1 MKRTIDQLMEHQ
13 TLTEKEAKQFVEE
26 MMTGKHNHE
35 TMAAV
40 LAIMQFR
47 GITAEELAGFAK
59 GMQTKAKNISIPG
72 KLLDTCGTGGDSSG
86 SYNVSTASAILL
98 SSMGVNIA
106 KHGNRS
112 ISSKTGSADVLEIL
126 GIPFHQ
132 SEEEAITAISKNHL
146 SFFFAPDY
154 HAAMKYV
161 GPVRA
166 ALKIKTIFNLL
177 GPLTNPAGASYRII
191 GVYGEKEADI
201 MAEAVKRLNLNKV
214 LIVTGHD
221 GLDELTIT
229 GPSRVIEVTGDVSK
243 SYTITPEE
251 VGLKRGP
258 IDSAV
263 VTSAQES
270 ANLIKSIFNQTASEE
285 ATGLLLLN
293 AGAALYTAGEATSIA
308 EGVKL
313 AKQALGDQVLK
324 HLEQIQ
330 QSQTG
335 DQMEEQA

>member
-1 MKRTIDQLMEHQ
+1 MKRIIDQLMEHE
-13 TLTEKEAKQFVEE
+13 TLTEKQAKQFVEE
-26 MMTGKHNHE
+26 MMSGEHNHE

-47 GITAEELAGFAK
+47 GVTSEELAGFAK

-72 KLLDTCGTGGDSSG
+72 KLLDTCGTGGDGSST
-86 SYNVSTASAILL
+86 YNVSTASAILL
-98 SSMGVNIA
+98 SSLGVNVA

-132 SEEEAITAISKNHL
+132 NEEEAKDAIIKNHL

-154 HAAMKYV
+154 HAAMKHV

-191 GVYGEKEADI
+191 GVYGEKEAEI
-201 MAEAVKRLNLNKV
+201 MAEAVKHLNLKKV

-229 GPSRVIEVTGDVSK
+229 GPSKVIEVSGNISK
-243 SYTITPEE
+243 SYTISPEDA
-251 VGLKRGP
+251 GLKRGP

-263 VTSAQES
+263 VTSPQES
-270 ANLIKSIFNQTASEE
+270 AELIKSIFNQTASEE

-293 AGAALYTAGEATSIA
+293 AGAGLYTAGVATSIA

-313 AKQALGDQVLK
+313 AQKGLGNQVLK
-324 HLEQIQ
+324 HLEQIRH
-330 QSQTG
+330 SQPG
-335 DQMEEQA
+335 NQMEEQA